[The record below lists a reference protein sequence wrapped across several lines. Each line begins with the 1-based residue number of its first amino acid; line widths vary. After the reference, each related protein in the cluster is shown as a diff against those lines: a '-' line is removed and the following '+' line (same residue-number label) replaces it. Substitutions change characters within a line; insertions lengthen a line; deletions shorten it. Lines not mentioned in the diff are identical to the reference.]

1 MWRDYTDQ
9 RSPLPRDRDMYCTIQ
24 LLAIDQRLRQ
34 GSCILCLIKRELM
47 RELARISDANFR
59 RELTGD
65 SVL

>member
-1 MWRDYTDQ
+1 MTV
-9 RSPLPRDRDMYCTIQ
+9 IVQ

-34 GSCILCLIKRELM
+34 GSCILCLIERELM
-47 RELARISDANFR
+47 LELAGISDANFR